1 MLRGEFFPDVV
12 GADTPEVTEVP
23 AEEALT
29 LEQAKL
35 HLRVDGSADDELIEA
50 AIVAAREALEKELA
64 RPLLPQTCVVRLDEF
79 PRERILL
86 WSDVSEVVSIKY
98 TDPTGMAQQ
107 IDVAEVRL
115 RRRAYI
121 VPRNGWPKGE
131 GVEITFRCG
140 AFGSPDA
147 VPESCCSWMKL
158 MLGTLYEQR
167 ESDTAEQTY
176 SLPGRFVAGLIDRY
190 RNESL

>member
-1 MLRGEFFPDVV
+1 MLRGEFFPDAV
-12 GADTPEVTEVP
+12 GADTPEVTAAP
-23 AEEALT
+23 AAEALT
-29 LEQAKL
+29 LAQAKL
-35 HLRVDGSADDELIEA
+35 HLRVDDDTDDELIEA
-50 AIVAAREALEKELA
+50 AIVSAREALEKELD

-86 WSDVSEVVSIKY
+86 WSDVLEVVSIKY
-98 TDPTGMAQQ
+98 TDLTGAAQQ
-107 IDVAEVRL
+107 VDVADIRL

-131 GVEITFRCG
+131 GVEVTFKCG
-140 AFGSPDA
+140 AFDSPDA

-158 MLGTLYEQR
+158 VIGTLYEQR
-167 ESDTAEQTY
+167 ESETAEQTY